1 MIVRAGP
8 IREELVEV
16 KLNFKNEIEPLK
28 ASLAGTCLQVNG
40 HAITL
45 AAKKI
50 VAKGGHLSWKVTWWL
65 DGRRVGFNALI
76 GTLERE
82 EGMR

>member
-1 MIVRAGP
+1 MIVVVRP
-8 IREELVEV
+8 IREKLVEV
-16 KLNFKNEIEPLK
+16 KANFKNEIEPLK
-28 ASLAGTCLQVNG
+28 VRLAATSLGVNG

-50 VAKGGHLSWKVTWWL
+50 VNKGHLVWKVTWWL
-65 DGRRVGFNALI
+65 DGRRVGFNALV